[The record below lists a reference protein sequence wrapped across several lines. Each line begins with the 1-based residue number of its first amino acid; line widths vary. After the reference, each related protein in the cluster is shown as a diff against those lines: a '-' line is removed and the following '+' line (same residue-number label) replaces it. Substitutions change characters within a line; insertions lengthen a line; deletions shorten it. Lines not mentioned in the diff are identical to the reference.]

1 MNAPTKFL
9 ILGPLVALAAAPA
22 AAAEDEVATP
32 AQIAEAIDACEA
44 VTSTD
49 KVEFRRLESLG
60 FPTAEKRGANRG
72 RNKVIGAHQKPGN
85 PVLVVIA
92 DEQVENKTCLVRV
105 KLAQTTD
112 YAPTLQG
119 LSEIIG
125 MPVRAEANSY
135 FWTLEGHEMRVDPA
149 GDAKEPVAR
158 FEISATQTPATPA
171 DQQET
176 AE

>member
-1 MNAPTKFL
+1 MRKLAVATA
-9 ILGPLVALAAAPA
+9 LVAIATSPALAATDDA
-22 AAAEDEVATP
+22 ATP

-49 KVEFRRLESLG
+49 KVEFRRLEGLG

-119 LSEIIG
+119 LSQIIG

>member
-1 MNAPTKFL
+1 
-9 ILGPLVALAAAPA
+9 
-22 AAAEDEVATP
+22 
-32 AQIAEAIDACEA
+32 
-44 VTSTD
+44 
-49 KVEFRRLESLG
+49 
-60 FPTAEKRGANRG
+60 
-72 RNKVIGAHQKPGN
+72 
-85 PVLVVIA
+85 VVIA

>member
-1 MNAPTKFL
+1 MRKLAFAASLAT
-9 ILGPLVALAAAPA
+9 LAAFPA
-22 AAAEDEVATP
+22 VAQDQAATP
-32 AQIAEAIDACEA
+32 AQIAEAIGACSA
-44 VTSTD
+44 VTSVD

-60 FPTAEKRGANRG
+60 FPTAEKRGGNRG
-72 RNKVIGAHQKPGN
+72 RNKVIGAHQQPGN
-85 PVLVVIA
+85 PALVVIA
-92 DEQVENKTCLVRV
+92 DEQVKDKTCLVRV
-105 KLAQTTD
+105 KLPETAA

-125 MPVRAEANSY
+125 MPARADGFTY
-135 FWTLEGHEMRVDPA
+135 FWTLDGHELRVDPA

-158 FEISATQTPATPA
+158 FQISATATPVTPA

>member
-1 MNAPTKFL
+1 MLKLA
-9 ILGPLVALAAAPA
+9 VATALFAIATSPA

-49 KVEFRRLESLG
+49 KVEFRRLEGLG

-105 KLAQTTD
+105 KLAETSA
-112 YAPTLQG
+112 YAQTLQG

>member
-1 MNAPTKFL
+1 MRKSFTGQVMLACA
-9 ILGPLVALAAAPA
+9 ALAAVPA
-22 AAAEDEVATP
+22 AAQDQAATS
-32 AQIAEAIDACEA
+32 AQIAEAIEACEA
-44 VTSTD
+44 VTSID

-60 FPTAEKRGANRG
+60 FPTAEKRGNNRG

-92 DEQVENKTCLVRV
+92 DQQVDDKTCLVRV
-105 KLAQTTD
+105 KLAATSD

-125 MPVRAEANSY
+125 MPVRADNFTY
-135 FWTLEGHEMRVDPA
+135 FWTLDGHELRVDPA